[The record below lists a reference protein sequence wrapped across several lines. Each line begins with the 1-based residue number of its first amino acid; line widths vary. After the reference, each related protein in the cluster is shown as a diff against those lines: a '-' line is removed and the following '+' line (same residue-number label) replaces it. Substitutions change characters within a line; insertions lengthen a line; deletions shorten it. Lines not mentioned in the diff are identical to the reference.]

1 MENKFDFRSKLT
13 KLTLIIT
20 SVAAFAACFTML
32 TYASQKTIILSEEDQ
47 TIEEAVEEEIVTE
60 KSWTVDVSSLKSAG
74 KSIMFMDVPSQETDN
89 KSFSYFDYG
98 TNTLVFV
105 IPDTRESYFSTNAPQ
120 GDFSL
125 VTKVSGTYKD
135 GVTTVFMDF
144 SEPVYCDSSYSNG
157 RIKASFTPVR
167 DSDEVVVFVD
177 PGHGGSSNGT
187 KAGETAEKDIVLNIA
202 SAVEKASK
210 GKPYRVILSRYCDT
224 YSDTEERIRALENSD
239 ADYYI
244 GLHLSSNADDVK
256 AFGMKAVYNGSYFRH
271 GIENVDFADRILKST
286 VNNTVNLALGV
297 FEADDEDAILQVIDV
312 PGTVLYAGYISND
325 AEKLLLTNSDYVEK
339 IANGIIEALDGVTE

>member
-32 TYASQKTIILSEEDQ
+32 TYASQKTIILSEEEQ
-47 TIEEAVEEEIVTE
+47 ETEEVIEEVATQ
-60 KSWTVDVSSLKSAG
+60 KSWSVDVSSLRQSG
-74 KSIMFMDVPSQETDN
+74 KSLIFMDVPSQDISDE
-89 KSFSYFDYG
+89 SFAYFDYG
-98 TNTLVFV
+98 KNSLVFV
-105 IPDTRESYFSTNAPQ
+105 IYGTRESYFSTNAPQ

-125 VTKVSGTYKD
+125 VTKAGINYNE
-135 GVTTVFMDF
+135 GVTTVSLDF

-157 RIKASFTPVR
+157 RVKVSFTPVK
-167 DSDEVVVFVD
+167 DSDEIVVFVD

-202 SAVEKASK
+202 SAVEKASR

-325 AEKLLLTNSDYVEK
+325 AEKLLLTNSDYVGK